1 MSVSTNVSF
10 LAQSTSQINRLKD
23 LRASLDDLQRQVTT
37 QKKHDNYG
45 GFGAD
50 SLNLQFLRTSKTM
63 TEGYLNNIDTVSAR
77 MEMMTKN
84 MTQISQLGSQLL
96 SAINLGGATD
106 MSSINQFARQNLSF
120 VEELINQKL
129 DGRYLFAGSDAEN
142 QPFVDDSTLNS
153 NFINQTNIWLGGGG
167 NAQLISTTDGFAA
180 TNLGLAP
187 GLAASGA
194 LTARVNQNLDIDY
207 TAKAD
212 QDGFKNILRALTFL
226 ANLKYPD
233 PAAGDL
239 ATPAE
244 FDEIL
249 RHSVDVLTRGVQ
261 EMNDSTKQL
270 ASKFSLLK
278 GVKESHTSDM
288 QLLLTQIDRIE
299 AVDPSNAIITMQL
312 LQNQLTASYQVT
324 KIVSQLSLVNFM

>member
-1 MSVSTNVSF
+1 LSEWQTESN
-10 LAQSTSQINRLKD
+10 TSLRLVACARAEPATRARD
-23 LRASLDDLQRQVTT
+23 VAALR
-37 QKKHDNYG
+37 
-45 GFGAD
+45 
-50 SLNLQFLRTSKTM
+50 
-63 TEGYLNNIDTVSAR
+63 E
-77 MEMMTKN
+77 
-84 MTQISQLGSQLL
+84 
-96 SAINLGGATD
+96 
-106 MSSINQFARQNLSF
+106 
-120 VEELINQKL
+120 
-129 DGRYLFAGSDAEN
+129 
-142 QPFVDDSTLNS
+142 
-153 NFINQTNIWLGGGG
+153 
-167 NAQLISTTDGFAA
+167 
-180 TNLGLAP
+180 
-187 GLAASGA
+187 
-194 LTARVNQNLDIDY
+194 
-207 TAKAD
+207 
-212 QDGFKNILRALTFL
+212 FKNILRALTFL